1 MGLLV
6 RRRKIRCTGTQPCS
20 FCTRDTAICFYVN
33 PNKRGR
39 RPRVRLYNASAL
51 STNTESHRMNIALA
65 PHAGPEE
72 DSVQPASQ
80 IFQENLDLTNNAV
93 RETPSRTSPEP
104 ITDLQGQYVGPASGL
119 SFLARVR
126 KRLDHGDHTP
136 SSFTFGDA
144 PMEEYDS
151 TPSIMI
157 STGDSSRLLEKF
169 FDFTIPIDRIV
180 HRPTVEEWLEQFQQ
194 TMGAMRDLDNAP
206 AQRAILWMIFAMA
219 QEHMIHGVPG
229 RGEDRR

>member
-1 MGLLV
+1 MGLPV

-39 RPRVRLYNASAL
+39 RPRASLYNAPVL
-51 STNTESHRMNIALA
+51 PTNTDSHPTHIAPA

-72 DSVQPASQ
+72 DSVQPASRT
-80 IFQENLDLTNNAV
+80 FQENFDLANIAV
-93 RETPSRTSPEP
+93 RETPSRASPEP

-126 KRLDHGDHTP
+126 KRLHHGDNTP

-144 PMEEYDS
+144 PMEEYDP

-157 STGDSSRLLEKF
+157 STEDSARLLEKF
-169 FDFTIPIDRIV
+169 IDFTTPIDRIV
-180 HRPTVEEWLEQFQQ
+180 HRPTVEEWLEEFQQ
-194 TMGAMRDLDNAP
+194 TMGAMRDTNNAP

-219 QEHMIHGVPG
+219 QEHMIHSVPC